1 MEETSPKKKNG
12 HVMWSYLVRFI
23 LRNRL
28 GILIT
33 IGVLTLFMGYMA
45 TKVKLSYDMARML
58 PQVDSTYIKYEQ
70 FKQKFGEDGSVLF
83 VGIKDPHLF
92 QLEVFNEWHELSTK
106 IKSLNGIE
114 EVVSLGRI
122 YELVRNDSTHK
133 FDFKPVVTKL
143 PASQAELDSIKNR
156 IYHLPFYNGLI
167 FNKES
172 NATIMAITLRKA
184 ELNSKSRDIIL
195 KSIMDEV
202 DAFGKKNNIEVHYSG
217 LPFIRTQISYIV
229 EHEMKIFV
237 ILALLIASIMLFIFF
252 RSFKAVIFPMLI
264 VFIGLIWAM
273 GIIAL
278 FGYKITILTS
288 IIPPL
293 VIIIV
298 VENCIFL
305 LNKYHHEFQAHGNK
319 VKALSR
325 IVMRVGYATLMTNL
339 ATATG
344 FASFIETRNKM
355 LVEFGI
361 VSSINILVVFL
372 LTLFLIPIFF
382 SYLDPPKEKHLKH
395 LNNRYTLKI
404 LDGVIHAVQ
413 FKRPLIYIVSTSI
426 IILGII
432 GVLRLKSSGYMVDDI
447 PKDSR
452 IYKDLGFFEK
462 EFKGILPF
470 EISVDTHKKKGVIQ
484 LSTLQK
490 IDQLQDTLAKY
501 PELSKPL
508 SIAEVVKFSKQ
519 AYYKGNDS
527 MYSLPNNQERG
538 FILSYVPSGKSKKRT
553 IMNSFVD
560 SSLQTTRISV
570 QMANISATDIERI
583 RNSLKPAI
591 DSIFNPAKFKVEMTG
606 TSIVY
611 LRGCQYLTKNLIT
624 SLLLAL
630 LTITLLL
637 VLLLSSARM
646 VIVSLIPNI
655 LPLVMTAA
663 LMGYFGVPIKPSTIL
678 IFSIALGI
686 SIDNAIQ
693 YLSRYRSQLH
703 QTNWNIKK
711 SVLIALRETGYSMIY
726 SSTVLFLGFA
736 IFILSSF
743 GGTQAMGFLI
753 SFTLLMGIF
762 SNLFLLPSLLLSL
775 DNYLTTKE
783 FEEPLLEIL
792 EEEDEDDD
800 NISLD

>member
-1 MEETSPKKKNG
+1 
-12 HVMWSYLVRFI
+12 
-23 LRNRL
+23 
-28 GILIT
+28 
-33 IGVLTLFMGYMA
+33 
-45 TKVKLSYDMARML
+45 
-58 PQVDSTYIKYEQ
+58 
-70 FKQKFGEDGSVLF
+70 
-83 VGIKDPHLF
+83 
-92 QLEVFNEWHELSTK
+92 
-106 IKSLNGIE
+106 
-114 EVVSLGRI
+114 
-122 YELVRNDSTHK
+122 
-133 FDFKPVVTKL
+133 
-143 PASQAELDSIKNR
+143 
-156 IYHLPFYNGLI
+156 
-167 FNKES
+167 
-172 NATIMAITLRKA
+172 
-184 ELNSKSRDIIL
+184 
-195 KSIMDEV
+195 
-202 DAFGKKNNIEVHYSG
+202 
-217 LPFIRTQISYIV
+217 
-229 EHEMKIFV
+229 
-237 ILALLIASIMLFIFF
+237 
-252 RSFKAVIFPMLI
+252 
-264 VFIGLIWAM
+264 
-273 GIIAL
+273 
-278 FGYKITILTS
+278 
-288 IIPPL
+288 
-293 VIIIV
+293 
-298 VENCIFL
+298 
-305 LNKYHHEFQAHGNK
+305 
-319 VKALSR
+319 
-325 IVMRVGYATLMTNL
+325 
-339 ATATG
+339 
-344 FASFIETRNKM
+344 
-355 LVEFGI
+355 
-361 VSSINILVVFL
+361 
-372 LTLFLIPIFF
+372 
-382 SYLDPPKEKHLKH
+382 
-395 LNNRYTLKI
+395 
-404 LDGVIHAVQ
+404 
-413 FKRPLIYIVSTSI
+413 
-426 IILGII
+426 
-432 GVLRLKSSGYMVDDI
+432 
-447 PKDSR
+447 
-452 IYKDLGFFEK
+452 
-462 EFKGILPF
+462 
-470 EISVDTHKKKGVIQ
+470 
-484 LSTLQK
+484 
-490 IDQLQDTLAKY
+490 
-501 PELSKPL
+501 
-508 SIAEVVKFSKQ
+508 
-519 AYYKGNDS
+519 
-527 MYSLPNNQERG
+527 
-538 FILSYVPSGKSKKRT
+538 
-553 IMNSFVD
+553 MNSFVD

>member
-1 MEETSPKKKNG
+1 
-12 HVMWSYLVRFI
+12 MWTFLVRFI

-28 GILIT
+28 GILIA
-33 IGVLTLFMGYMA
+33 IGLMTVFMGYMA
-45 TKVKLSYDMARML
+45 TKVKLSYEMAAML
-58 PQVDSTYIKYEQ
+58 PQVDSTYIKYTE

-83 VGIKDPHLF
+83 IGIKDEHLF
-92 QLEVFNEWHELSTK
+92 KLEVFNQWHDLSTK
-106 IKSLNGIE
+106 IKTLKGIE
-114 EVVSLGRI
+114 EVVSIGRI

-133 FDFKPVVTKL
+133 FDFRPIVAESPKT
-143 PASQAELDSIKNR
+143 QTELDSLKNK

-172 NATIMAITLRKA
+172 NATLMAITLRKS
-184 ELNSKSRDIIL
+184 ELNSPARDAIL
-195 KSIMDEV
+195 KSITDEV
-202 DAFGKKNNIEVHYSG
+202 ASFSTRNKIEVHYSG
-217 LPFIRTQISYIV
+217 LPFIRTQISNMV
-229 EHEMKIFV
+229 KHEMQIFV
-237 ILALLIASIMLFIFF
+237 ILALIIASVMLYIFF
-252 RSFKAVIFPMLI
+252 RSFKAVVFPMLI
-264 VFIGLIWAM
+264 VFIALIWAM
-273 GIIAL
+273 GTIAL

-305 LNKYHHEFQAHGNK
+305 LNKYHHEFKSHGNK

-325 IVMRVGYATLMTNL
+325 IVQRVGYATLMTNL

-361 VSSINILVVFL
+361 ISSINILVVFI

-382 SYLDPPKEKHLKH
+382 SYLKPPKEKHLKH
-395 LNNRYTLKI
+395 LDNKYTLRI

-413 FKRPLIYIVSTSI
+413 FKRPLIYLVSGSI
-426 IILGII
+426 IVLGIVGI
-432 GVLRLKSSGYMVDDI
+432 LRLKSSGYMVDDI
-447 PKDSR
+447 PRKDKM
-452 IYKDLGFFEK
+452 YLDLVFFEK

-470 EISVDTHKKKGVIQ
+470 EISVDTRKKKGVLQ
-484 LSTLQK
+484 LATLRK
-490 IDQLQDTLAKY
+490 IDQLQDSLSKY
-501 PELSKPL
+501 PELSKAL
-508 SIAEVVKFSKQ
+508 SITEVVKFAKQ
-519 AYYKGNDS
+519 AYYNGNDS

-538 FILSYVPSGKSKKRT
+538 FILSYVPTGKAKKRT
-553 IMNSFVD
+553 ILNSFVD

-570 QMANISATDIERI
+570 QMANISANDIERI
-583 RNSLKPAI
+583 RSSLKPII
-591 DSIFNPAKFKVEMTG
+591 DSIFNPAKYKVEMTG
-606 TSIVY
+606 TSIIY
-611 LRGCQYLTKNLIT
+611 LKGSQYLTKNLIT

-630 LTITLLL
+630 LTITILLA
-637 VLLLSSARM
+637 LLLSSARM

-663 LMGYFGVPIKPSTIL
+663 LMGFFGIPIKPSTIL

-693 YLSRYRSQLH
+693 YLSRYRFQLH
-703 QTNWNIKK
+703 QNNWDIRK
-711 SVLIALRETGYSMIY
+711 SVLAALQETGYSMIY

-762 SNLFLLPSLLLSL
+762 SNLFLLPSLLLTL
-775 DNYLTTKE
+775 DNYLTTRE
-783 FEEPLLEIL
+783 FDEPLLEIL
-792 EEEDEDDD
+792 EEEEEEEVV
-800 NISLD
+800 SLEK

>member
-1 MEETSPKKKNG
+1 
-12 HVMWSYLVRFI
+12 MWSYLVRFI